1 MDDCISRQKAIDL
14 ANYLKIEVDGYH
26 QYNQA
31 IGCYMA
37 ELIRL
42 PSALQLLEDGTLI
55 VTVPNLSAVHRV
67 IVDEENSRYCKT
79 FYQDGDEDDKPVY
92 DCMTCR
98 HADRMP
104 GIYPCSE
111 CNVAYEKPPSKW
123 EKKEG

>member
-14 ANYLKIEVDGYH
+14 AHYLKIEVDGYH

-31 IGCYMA
+31 LGCYMA

-42 PSALQLLEDGTLI
+42 PSAIQLLEDGTLI

-67 IVDEENSRYCKT
+67 IVDEENSQYCKT
-79 FYQDGDEDDKPVY
+79 FYQDCDEDDKPVY

-104 GIYPCSE
+104 SVYPCSQ
-111 CNVAYEKPPSKW
+111 CHVAHEKPPSEW